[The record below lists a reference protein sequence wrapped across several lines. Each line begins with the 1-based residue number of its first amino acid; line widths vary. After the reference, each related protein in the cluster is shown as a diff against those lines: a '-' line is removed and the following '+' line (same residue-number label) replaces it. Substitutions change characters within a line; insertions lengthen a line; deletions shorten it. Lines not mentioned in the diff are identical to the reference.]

1 MILKALALGF
11 SSGIFCLGYC
21 FPVLAPIMLSR
32 EDRAFKKTALS
43 LGLFLLGRLIAYILF
58 GALVGLLG
66 RYMKGL
72 PFFQRIIIPAL
83 YLLLG
88 CLMILYGV
96 IQNFP
101 RLRLCDIGSKYFQKQ
116 GFLFVAGF
124 LAGINLCPPFL
135 LALSYT
141 LGLGEIGR
149 GVLFFFFF
157 FLATSVYI
165 LPFLFSSFIS
175 RFNTVRSAARFTAII
190 SGAWFI
196 YLALKKT
203 ALLVSLQLMLF

>member
-21 FPVLAPIMLSR
+21 YPVLAPIMLSR
-32 EDRAFKKTALS
+32 KERAFKKTALS
-43 LGLFLLGRLIAYILF
+43 LGLFMLGRLIAYILF

-66 RYMKGL
+66 RYMKGFPL
-72 PFFQRIIIPAL
+72 FQRIIIPAL

-88 CLMILYGV
+88 CLMI
-96 IQNFP
+96 
-101 RLRLCDIGSKYFQKQ
+101 
-116 GFLFVAGF
+116 
-124 LAGINLCPPFL
+124 